1 MSEKFAIRESSQEL
15 RERSHNARMNA
26 RASLPMLRSAKMV
39 CQSGEYFCIIR
50 DLSSLGVGLRFRHD
64 VPPEARVFL
73 QLENDATYPIERV
86 WAGKQAAG
94 YRFINEIDVDEF
106 TRAPSPYHH
115 RPIRFRIDA
124 AVEMVADNLSGPAR
138 LIDLSRAG
146 AIIETSRQLTTGSR
160 IRLEL
165 PGLAPRIA
173 DLCWRKTGLYGL
185 SFGNPISIDELAQT
199 TLALQPFAS
208 MVAPPVRCGPERSA
222 A

>member
-15 RERSHNARMNA
+15 LDRSHSARMIA

-50 DLSSLGVGLRFRHD
+50 DLSSLGVGLRFQHD
-64 VPPEARVFL
+64 VPPEARVIL
-73 QLENDATYPIERV
+73 QLENGATYPIERV
-86 WAGKQAAG
+86 WAGKLAAG
-94 YRFINEIDVDEF
+94 YRFISEIDVDEF

-115 RPIRFRIDA
+115 RPIRLRIDA
-124 AVEMVADNLSGPAR
+124 SVEIIADNEAAPAR

-146 AIIETSRQLTTGSR
+146 AMIETSRLLATGSR

-173 DLCWRKTGLYGL
+173 DICWRKTALYGL

-208 MVAPPVRCGPERSA
+208 MVAPPVRRGPERSA

>member
-1 MSEKFAIRESSQEL
+1 MSEKRAIKEPSQGL
-15 RERSHNARMNA
+15 SNRSHSVRMVS

-64 VPPEARVFL
+64 VPPEARVIL

-94 YRFINEIDVDEF
+94 YRFIGEIDVDEF

-115 RPIRFRIDA
+115 RPIRLRIDA
-124 AVEMVADNLSGPAR
+124 AVEMVADNLSGTAR

-146 AIIETSRQLTTGSR
+146 AMIETSRQLTTGSR
-160 IRLEL
+160 VRLEL

-173 DLCWRKTGLYGL
+173 DICWRKTSLYGL

-208 MVAPPVRCGPERSA
+208 LAASSIRRGPARSA

>member
-1 MSEKFAIRESSQEL
+1 MGDDFAIKRSSAAL
-15 RERSHNARMNA
+15 RDRDHSVRMASRN
-26 RASLPMLRSAKMV
+26 SLPMLRSAKMV

-50 DLSSLGVGLRFRHD
+50 DLSSLGIGLRFRHD
-64 VPPEARVFL
+64 VPPEARVIL

-86 WAGKQAAG
+86 WAGKQGAG
-94 YRFINEIDVDEF
+94 YRFIGEIDVDEF

-115 RPIRFRIDA
+115 RPIRLRIDA
-124 AVEMVADNLSGPAR
+124 KVEMVADNLSGPAR

-146 AIIETSRQLTTGSR
+146 AMIETSRQLTTGSR
-160 IRLEL
+160 VRLEL

-173 DLCWRKTGLYGL
+173 DICWRKTALYGL

-199 TLALQPFAS
+199 TLVLQPFAS
-208 MVAPPVRCGPERSA
+208 MVAPPVRRGPERSA